1 MSLDESGAT
10 SEPQPNTNG
19 ESHSSDR
26 TESKAPAPKGNQFDV
41 WLQRLSH
48 LSQFGIFVFTVW
60 AIFFTVVPLYQKA
73 LLDEAI
79 AKKEVEL
86 KEANTALE
94 RAYGR
99 IKFTVVKDF
108 VFMAGARCSDLLYR
122 PGAYLPEKPPFAD
135 LFEMDVP
142 ACLTRAAEE
151 YIPLKELRAEDR
163 RLFDQSLLALNKE
176 LLNIRQRAKTEY
188 NEVPKRATADPTGLP
203 PPGEDLKVM
212 LKVIAK
218 LVPPEEYRRHVLKAT
233 ITEEQ
238 SRIGKSYSETIRKR
252 VLTLLPKK

>member
-1 MSLDESGAT
+1 MNLDESGAK
-10 SEPQPNTNG
+10 SEPQPDTNG
-19 ESHSSDR
+19 ESPYSDR
-26 TESKAPAPKGNQFDV
+26 TEWKAPAPKGNQFDV

-122 PGAYLPEKPPFAD
+122 PGKYLPEKPPFAD
-135 LFEMDVP
+135 
-142 ACLTRAAEE
+142 
-151 YIPLKELRAEDR
+151 PLRWM
-163 RLFDQSLLALNKE
+163 FLL
-176 LLNIRQRAKTEY
+176 
-188 NEVPKRATADPTGLP
+188 V
-203 PPGEDLKVM
+203 
-212 LKVIAK
+212 
-218 LVPPEEYRRHVLKAT
+218 
-233 ITEEQ
+233 
-238 SRIGKSYSETIRKR
+238 
-252 VLTLLPKK
+252 